1 MKSNNFFRL
10 LISIIISVAA
20 IGNAEACGPFNPI
33 IPTPEFFRLTWW
45 ARVSIDYDRE
55 ANLRLWQSQ
64 TSKDIPLADIEEA
77 VYHDS
82 WDKFSGN
89 IESSHKKN
97 GNRFYAYLINAHNK
111 NDNEIIDFLRI
122 AKTIETRW
130 AEIRSVWHYPR
141 SRNSDGE
148 TGDFSEL
155 TTICKA
161 YSGKRLKDRYALQ
174 VTRTLFASRLYADCI
189 EYCDSAFAAVSDDN
203 VMKRMAQK
211 YAAGCWKR
219 LGDKERA
226 DSIFAQA
233 GDVWSLSVAD
243 PASYMLERNPDAPQL
258 IDYIRHNAADTT
270 MMRGLYPKVC
280 RLVERNGAKCLG
292 DWNFILAYI
301 DNEFNQNPTAA
312 HKHIYKA
319 MSRKFSSEELGD
331 LARAYRMKL
340 DAKVGNKTSLLSDLK
355 WIESKTGTHEYD
367 ADEWIR
373 RCQNIIYENWIPQ
386 MWKDKDYSTAILLC
400 GYADNLDTTN
410 KKYYVRPNN
419 YLYLNPPTI
428 SLNITEM
435 RMSEVYAN
443 PLDYKCLSFQLM
455 GSLSSAQLAS
465 VYRHIQTGSPLY
477 AFLKRK
483 ARTDKDYYNELIGTL
498 ALREGNYARAEVY
511 LSKVSKYYLKTMNIY
526 KGDYLRF
533 DPFTLHPSSQ
543 KTTADN
549 YDAKLKFA
557 RKMNKYKRTMQH
569 GRTADQRGL
578 ARLMYAIGRKN
589 SFGECWA
596 LTQYWTGGNPDI
608 FIPDLQYWGDG
619 FCAKNYDFLYDHDQ
633 TVGIEDSK
641 YNNEVKS
648 ALAMMTTDEAKA
660 KAHYILNNLVTIVK
674 FYGNTTTGQHVKTS
688 CDRWQ
693 SWL

>member
-33 IPTPEFFRLTWW
+33 IPTPEFFRLIWW
-45 ARVSIDYDRE
+45 QRVSIDYDRE

-64 TSKDIPLADIEEA
+64 TSEDIPLADIEQV

-82 WDKFSGN
+82 LDKFYSN
-89 IESSHKKN
+89 LDCSSQKN
-97 GNRFYAYLINAHNK
+97 GNRFYAYLNNSHGT
-111 NDNEIIDFLRI
+111 EIIDFLRI

-148 TGDFSEL
+148 PGDFSEL
-155 TTICKA
+155 IAYCKA
-161 YSGKRLKDRYALQ
+161 YSGERLKDRYALQ
-174 VTRTLFASRLYADCI
+174 VTRALFASRLYADCI

-203 VMKRMAQK
+203 NMKRMAQK

-219 LGDKERA
+219 LGDEERA
-226 DSIFAQA
+226 DSMFAQA
-233 GDVWSLSVAD
+233 GDVWSLSAAD
-243 PASYMLERNPDAPQL
+243 PAGYMLERNPDAPQL

-270 MMRGLYPKVC
+270 MMRGLYPKAQ
-280 RLVERNGAKCLG
+280 RLVERNGAKYLG

-301 DNEFNQNPTAA
+301 DNEFDQNPTAA
-312 HKHIYKA
+312 RKHIYKA

-340 DAKVGNKTSLLSDLK
+340 DAKVGNTATLLSDLK
-355 WIESKTGTHEYD
+355 WIESKTDILGYD

-373 RCQNIIYENWIPQ
+373 RCQNIIYEDWIPRL
-386 MWKDKDYSTAILLC
+386 WKDKDYSTAILLC
-400 GYADNLDTTN
+400 GYADNLGTTN
-410 KKYYVRPNN
+410 HRYACMYDGMFPDGPVV
-419 YLYLNPPTI
+419 
-428 SLNITEM
+428 SHNIIEM
-435 RMSEVYAN
+435 RMSEDFDN
-443 PLDYKCLSFQLM
+443 TIDYKCLSFQLM

-465 VYRHIQTGSPLY
+465 AYTRIQTATPLF

-511 LSKVSKYYLKTMNIY
+511 LSKVSKHYLKTMNVY
-526 KGDYLRF
+526 KGGYLRF
-533 DPFTLHPSSQ
+533 DPFTLYPTSQ
-543 KTTADN
+543 KGTADN

-557 RKMNKYKRTMQH
+557 RKMNEYKRTMRH

-589 SFGECWA
+589 SFEECWA
-596 LTQYWTGGNPDI
+596 LTQYWTGDNPNI
-608 FIPDLQYWGDG
+608 FIPDLQYLEDD
-619 FCAKNYDFLYDHDQ
+619 FSAKNYDFLYDFDQ
-633 TVGIEDSK
+633 TIGIEDSK

-674 FYGNTTTGQHVKTS
+674 LYGNTTTGHYVKTS

-693 SWL
+693 TWL